1 MREKACVALLQT
13 PCGRTVAA
21 AVSIACYLPLVPGHL
36 QKPIKEHT
44 NAQASSCCNLLDV
57 CSNNLQ
63 VLRQLKRQEHRGIK
77 QLLAILMLPPLSPS
91 LLNQGHL

>member
-44 NAQASSCCNLLDV
+44 NA
-57 CSNNLQ
+57 
-63 VLRQLKRQEHRGIK
+63 
-77 QLLAILMLPPLSPS
+77 
-91 LLNQGHL
+91 